1 MKNRMPN
8 RRRLASA
15 TGFTLVELLVVIA
28 IIGILAGLII
38 GLAGVVNKKKQL
50 ARVNVELKALET
62 AIESYKEKLGSY
74 PPDNTNNCARN
85 QLFYELTGT
94 TLTGPQNGMVFQTVI
109 GGESIPQNQ
118 VATFFTVGGFA
129 NSGTSIENVHNFLK
143 SGLLKHAQVN
153 LNPPVQV
160 LTVPVDGPNPLT
172 DVSGKPVNP
181 WRYVSTTPTN
191 NPGSYDLWAEIK
203 VGGKTTVI
211 GNWR

>member
-1 MKNRMPN
+1 MKIGVPN
-8 RRRLASA
+8 RKEIA

-28 IIGILAGLII
+28 IIGLLAGLII

-85 QLFYELTGT
+85 QLFYELAGT
-94 TLTGPQNGMVFQTVI
+94 TLEGPPGATYFQLTVI
-109 GGESIPQNQ
+109 GNERIPQNQ
-118 VATFFTVGGFA
+118 VATYFTVGGFA
-129 NSGTSIENVHNFLK
+129 NSGTSLENVHNFLK
-143 SGLLKHAQVN
+143 SGLLKHAQIN
-153 LNPPVQV
+153 ATPPIQV

-172 DVSGKPVNP
+172 DVSGKPVNT
-181 WRYVSTTPTN
+181 WRYVSTNPTN

-203 VGGKTTVI
+203 VGGKTNVI